1 MNSKSAYLEILKEQY
16 NFEHQREDKFDKT
29 LPISLTILPI
39 LIVGI
44 FYVINTYFPN
54 GSNQIVFRI
63 VMISLVG
70 ICVFYFFWLASLLHN
85 IIGYKGKYKYANE
98 SEELRLKYSSI
109 NEQFSDSQY
118 NKHELIADRLNAY
131 QIEIFLECNQNNKE
145 INDSRAASY
154 HGFKLILM
162 YIIFFASLLTAA
174 LIIEKIIGY
183 F

>member
-16 NFEHQREDKFDKT
+16 NFELQREDKFDKT

-54 GSNQIVFRI
+54 SSNQIVFRI
-63 VMISLVG
+63 VLISLVG
-70 ICVFYFFWLASLLHN
+70 IFVFYFFWLASLLHN
-85 IIGYKGKYKYANE
+85 IIWYKGKYKYANE

-118 NKHELIADRLNAY
+118 NKHELIADRLMVN
-131 QIEIFLECNQNNKE
+131 QIEKILECNQNNKK
-145 INDSRAASY
+145 INDRRAASY
-154 HGFKLILM
+154 NSFKFILM
-162 YIIFFASLLTAA
+162 VIIFFASLLTGA
-174 LIIEKIIGY
+174 IIFEKIGGFI
-183 F
+183 